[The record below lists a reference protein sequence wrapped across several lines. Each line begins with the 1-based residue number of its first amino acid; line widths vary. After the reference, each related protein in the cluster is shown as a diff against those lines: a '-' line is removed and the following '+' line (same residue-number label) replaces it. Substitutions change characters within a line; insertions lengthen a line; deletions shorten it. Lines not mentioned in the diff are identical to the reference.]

1 MTKQSPLRLVEVI
14 RRRGRLCLWA
24 LLLFCTAAP
33 AWAQETFGP
42 TRLGMPVNV
51 SNATNDIDVLYKFI
65 YWLTTIVFVVFF
77 VTMIVFLVR
86 YRHRPG
92 RRAAFVHG
100 HNRLEIVWTLVPT
113 IIMVLIA
120 VFSQSIWAKH
130 KYINQMPVGQN
141 VVEVKVVAR
150 QFQWFFHYP
159 GEDGKFGRTN
169 VLWRQNTGD
178 PAEEIGLMRG
188 YIEDFLEEDMFDQI
202 SDNPGRA
209 HLLEADD
216 AADDDIVTPVLTVP
230 INRKVHVQI
239 TSKDVLH
246 SFFLPYF
253 RVKQD
258 AVPGLI
264 GHFWFE
270 SNYLSADIMGVYA
283 NGDPK
288 PFDIICAELCGAQ
301 HYMMRGQ
308 LFVVTEQ
315 AFEKWLREQAPEVE
329 EDEQYED
336 E

>member
-1 MTKQSPLRLVEVI
+1 MAKESPLRFVELI
-14 RRRGRLCLWA
+14 RRLGRSYLWT
-24 LLLFCTAAP
+24 LLVFCAAAP
-33 AWAQETFGP
+33 IWAQETFGP
-42 TRLGMPVNV
+42 TRLGRPVNV
-51 SNATNDIDVLYKFI
+51 SNATSDIDGMYEFI
-65 YWLTTIVFVVFF
+65 YWLTSIVFVAVF
-77 VTMIVFLVR
+77 VTMIVFLIR

-113 IIMVLIA
+113 VIMALIA
-120 VFSQSIWAKH
+120 AFSQSIWAKH
-130 KYINQMPVGQN
+130 KYIDQMPVGQS
-141 VVEVKVVAR
+141 VVQVNIMAR

-159 GEDGKFGRTN
+159 GADGKFGRTDL
-169 VLWRQNTGD
+169 LWRQNTGD

-188 YIEDFLEEDMFDQI
+188 YIEDFLDEDLFEQI
-202 SDNPGRA
+202 SDDPERA

-216 AADDDIVTPVLTVP
+216 AAQDDIVTSVMMIPVD
-230 INRKVHVQI
+230 RKVHVQI

-264 GHFWFE
+264 GHIWFE
-270 SNYLSADIMGVYA
+270 SNRLSADVMGVYA

-301 HYMMRGQ
+301 HYTMRGQ

-315 AFEKWLREQAPEVE
+315 AFAKWLHDQAPQVE
-329 EDEQYED
+329 EDE
-336 E
+336 